1 MSDKYT
7 NAERIHDYIYDL
19 KPVINVGDCFPM
31 VLNTIEYRRSLESM
45 TR

>member
-19 KPVINVGDCFPM
+19 KPVINVGGLF
-31 VLNTIEYRRSLESM
+31 SGWF
-45 TR
+45 